1 MFLSKI
7 SWIKK
12 PTMHIYYYFI
22 SCNKSYW
29 IDFDKLSEIQMNI
42 CIMLKSSVIKIF
54 YQNIDKINK
63 SSVSNASEHNDK
75 VKISSF
81 I

>member
-1 MFLSKI
+1 
-7 SWIKK
+7 
-12 PTMHIYYYFI
+12 MHIYYYFI

-42 CIMLKSSVIKIF
+42 YIMLKSSVNKIF
-54 YQNIDKINK
+54 YQNIDKINN

-75 VKISSF
+75 VKISSL